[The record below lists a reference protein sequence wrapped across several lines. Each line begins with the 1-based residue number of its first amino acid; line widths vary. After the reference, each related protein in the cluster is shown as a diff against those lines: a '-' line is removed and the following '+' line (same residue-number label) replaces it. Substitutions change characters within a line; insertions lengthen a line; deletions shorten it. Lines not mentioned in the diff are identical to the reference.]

1 MPSPPLDLSQPFGE
15 FDFKPIINPPPDFY
29 KFKAVKN
36 NPFDNED
43 LLLSAPRAQPK
54 DSVLDQN
61 IDTYSAP
68 FVPPDLIHTVEYED
82 AYYQP
87 EYQPQSS
94 HSQETYT
101 HQYVEEP
108 QAQYEHVEYQEEPQ
122 GQYQQVEREQPLE
135 DLDAEQKKSRSGFLL
150 KSAFRR
156 VTSLLDSLFYKG

>member
-1 MPSPPLDLSQPFGE
+1 MPSPPLDLSKPFGE

-29 KFKAVKN
+29 KFKPVKT
-36 NPFDNED
+36 NPFNTED

-68 FVPPDLIHTVEYED
+68 FVPPDVIHAVEYED

-94 HSQETYT
+94 HSQETY
-101 HQYVEEP
+101 QYVEEP

-122 GQYQQVEREQPLE
+122 DQYQQPLE
-135 DLDAEQKKSRSGFLL
+135 ELDADQKKSRSGFLL

-156 VTSLLDSLFYKG
+156 VTSMLDSLFYKG

>member
-1 MPSPPLDLSQPFGE
+1 MPSPPLDLSKPFGE

-29 KFKAVKN
+29 KFKPVKA
-36 NPFDNED
+36 NPFNNED

-68 FVPPDLIHTVEYED
+68 FVPPDVIHSVEYED

-94 HSQETYT
+94 HSQETY
-101 HQYVEEP
+101 QYVEEP

-122 GQYQQVEREQPLE
+122 DQYQQPLE
-135 DLDAEQKKSRSGFLL
+135 ELDAEQKKSRSGFLL

-156 VTSLLDSLFYKG
+156 VTSMLDSLFYKG

>member
-1 MPSPPLDLSQPFGE
+1 MVYLNE
-15 FDFKPIINPPPDFY
+15 KFKP
-29 KFKAVKN
+29 VKT
-36 NPFDNED
+36 NPFNTED

-122 GQYQQVEREQPLE
+122 DQYQQPLE
-135 DLDAEQKKSRSGFLL
+135 ELDAEQKKSRSGFLL

-156 VTSLLDSLFYKG
+156 VTSMLDSLFYKG